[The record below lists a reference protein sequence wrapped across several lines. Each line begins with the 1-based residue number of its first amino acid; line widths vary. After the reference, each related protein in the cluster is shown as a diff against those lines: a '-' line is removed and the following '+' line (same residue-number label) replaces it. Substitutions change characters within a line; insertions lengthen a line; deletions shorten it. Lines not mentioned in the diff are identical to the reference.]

1 MRQPFGVARSVLIS
15 AVFVALTYLG
25 YAQGSSGSSL
35 DLDRL
40 GTSASRALGSSS
52 SLLSTDAI
60 PTDDI
65 VDPQIYVL
73 GPGDILAYQ
82 TTGLDFTE
90 KLTVVSPECS
100 VMVDRIGLVNVKG
113 LTLAQCRDSLRSI
126 VRHRAPNIE
135 VFVALRRARVVYV
148 TLSGNVTFP
157 GTYAVPAS
165 MRVSTFVKLMRQ
177 PWLLSKDGGLTE
189 LARSAN
195 AVTSVPAR
203 TPDFMKSS
211 SPFIGPFAMRNTVVR
226 HRKGV
231 SPVDIPKSRVEGYS
245 HLDPHLREGDEVVVP
260 TEDPLMQAIS
270 ISGAVINPVT
280 LAYKPG
286 DRLSIL
292 LAAAG
297 GFSEHADRNRVSLV
311 NSAQGPAQ
319 PVLLNED
326 FSIVG
331 DDIALSPGAAVI
343 VESTTISGERPLGV
357 VSVHGEV
364 SNPGSVVITS
374 GVTKVAEVL
383 QKVGGVRS
391 KAALGLSY
399 IIRPETSPG
408 TQIQQRD
415 EANKLFQYSDL
426 KLEDTTRY
434 NFDQRYRMP
443 YVSTNLAK
451 ALADTASLD
460 NVPLQ
465 SGDIIV
471 VVPTPERVYVYGQV
485 VRPGYVPFTPGKHL
499 SWYVERAGGFA
510 TGAQKGRARI
520 IRGMSKVW
528 MEDDDDI
535 VVEPGDEV
543 YVPRPMDVPVNTEI
557 QTYAVIANIAAS
569 IALLATTVMALFR

>member
-1 MRQPFGVARSVLIS
+1 
-15 AVFVALTYLG
+15 
-25 YAQGSSGSSL
+25 
-35 DLDRL
+35 
-40 GTSASRALGSSS
+40 
-52 SLLSTDAI
+52 
-60 PTDDI
+60 
-65 VDPQIYVL
+65 
-73 GPGDILAYQ
+73 
-82 TTGLDFTE
+82 
-90 KLTVVSPECS
+90 
-100 VMVDRIGLVNVKG
+100 
-113 LTLAQCRDSLRSI
+113 
-126 VRHRAPNIE
+126 
-135 VFVALRRARVVYV
+135 
-148 TLSGNVTFP
+148 
-157 GTYAVPAS
+157 

-415 EANKLFQYSDL
+415 E
-426 KLEDTTRY
+426 DTTRY